1 MNYRLDQ
8 LKIHGFCVDTEDME
22 LELHDT
28 IAIAGETYKVWEIH
42 AETQPTCLMISGDR
56 YQVVEVMTESP
67 QCGSRYLQKCWQ
79 ALKVF
84 VSIVLEPLLSFL
96 GDAFLCR

>member
-42 AETQPTCLMISGDR
+42 EETQPTCLMISGDR
-56 YQVVEVMTESP
+56 YQVVEVMTDS
-67 QCGSRYLQKCWQ
+67 QQYHQKCWQ

-96 GDAFLCR
+96 GSALF